1 MDPEKISNGLGA
13 IPSFSW
19 KAGEQRTTPKRQPL
33 EGINKD
39 TYWCSEAVHGEG
51 SELCA
56 SLASH
61 LSMIETRRPFLI
73 QFCSSGGT
81 IEYFIGWFTNGL
93 NTRETFGWELLRRL
107 ADLGIS
113 LSFDVYGKEDSRT
126 Q

>member
-1 MDPEKISNGLGA
+1 
-13 IPSFSW
+13 
-19 KAGEQRTTPKRQPL
+19 
-33 EGINKD
+33 
-39 TYWCSEAVHGEG
+39 
-51 SELCA
+51 
-56 SLASH
+56 
-61 LSMIETRRPFLI
+61 MIETRRPFLI